1 MSEQEKQTDND
12 PERTLMTL
20 DQLSQTMEV
29 MTNVVNRLRKH
40 LSEQLRDPAR
50 AQQNAPAPPLEQ
62 VDSSQAQAPAH
73 QLSQSIQTSSDP
85 NSQNSAEQTEQEFEA
100 VSRNREPFVV
110 EIRQQDDSPTRKSD
124 KTLH

>member
-1 MSEQEKQTDND
+1 MSEQKKQGDND

-29 MTNVVNRLRKH
+29 MTNVVNRLRQH
-40 LSEQLRDPAR
+40 LSEQLRDQAVR

-62 VDSSQAQAPAH
+62 VDSSQAPAH
-73 QLSQSIQTSSDP
+73 QLSKSIQTSSDP
-85 NSQNSAEQTEQEFEA
+85 NSQNSAGQTEQDVEA